1 MADAIFAKIPDIPG
15 DSFVS
20 EFEQQIEVLSYSHG
34 VSAQVASDVSS
45 QNRTS
50 APPMHQDFTITKYL
64 DRASPLI
71 NQNCCMGTVSN
82 EVLITVGRNDAGVIL
97 PLIEYSL
104 EEVLISSVSVGG
116 GGGGKPVETVSL
128 NYSRIEWVY
137 VVGGEDEKVVAA
149 WDLTKS
155 S

>member
-1 MADAIFAKIPDIPG
+1 
-15 DSFVS
+15 
-20 EFEQQIEVLSYSHG
+20 
-34 VSAQVASDVSS
+34 
-45 QNRTS
+45 
-50 APPMHQDFTITKYL
+50 MHQDFTITKYL